1 MPIPKPLEQYLKK
14 NSIRYDVVAHK
25 IVFTAY
31 DLAATLREKMER
43 IGKTLLIRTDT
54 GYVLVVLPANRRLD
68 FGKLTSALG
77 VKKVSLV
84 NEKEMVKALKVK
96 AGALTAFGALHKA
109 AVFVDSALA
118 KASDALVSSG
128 SFTDSIRVKMKDFLR
143 LENAKTGN
151 VSIAAQLPP
160 IQKGKKEVR
169 KKGKKAKGRMQ
180 KSRGKMKNAKRRKTN
195 GKKTARRKE

>member
-14 NSIRYDVVAHK
+14 NNIRYDVVAHK

-43 IGKTLLIRTDT
+43 IGKTLLVKTDS
-54 GYVLVVLPANRRLD
+54 GYVLVVLSANRRLD
-68 FGKLTSALG
+68 FGKLKAALG
-77 VKKVSLV
+77 AKKVSLV

-128 SFTDSIRVKMKDFLR
+128 SFTDSIRVKMKDFLK

-151 VSIAAQLPP
+151 ISIAADLPKL
-160 IQKGKKEVR
+160 QKPR
-169 KKGKKAKGRMQ
+169 KVQKHNKGSKR
-180 KSRGKMKNAKRRKTN
+180 KS
-195 GKKTARRKE
+195 GKKTSTRSKTTKKTKTRK